1 MFRRKPQPVINVE
14 WLIVGLGNP
23 GAEYARTRH
32 NVGFDVIEELAS
44 RHKIK
49 INKAKHRARIGVGEI
64 DGTGVALAMPL
75 TFMNNSGQ
83 SVAPMMREYGL
94 KPERVL
100 IVSDDL
106 DMDLAR
112 VRLKPKGGS
121 GGHNGHKS
129 IIKNLGTEE
138 YPRLKIG
145 IHSDKRDET
154 VDFVLSRF
162 TPEERVDINNAVK
175 KSAESIEV
183 IVTQGLEL
191 ALSRTNES

>member
-1 MFRRKPQPVINVE
+1 
-14 WLIVGLGNP
+14 
-23 GAEYARTRH
+23 AT
-32 NVGFDVIEELAS
+32 

-49 INKAKHRARIGVGEI
+49 MNKAKHRARLGIGEI
-64 DGTGVALAMPL
+64 DGVGVVLAMPL

-83 SVAPMMREYGL
+83 SVAPMMRDHGL
-94 KPERVL
+94 KPDRVL

-129 IIKNLGTEE
+129 IIKNLGTED

-154 VDFVLSRF
+154 TDFVLSRF
-162 TPEERVDINNAVK
+162 TAEERVDINGAIKRSV
-175 KSAESIEV
+175 ESIEC

-191 ALSRTNES
+191 ALSRTNEA

>member
-1 MFRRKPQPVINVE
+1 MFRRKLQPVINVE

>member
-1 MFRRKPQPVINVE
+1 MFRRKPQPVVNIE

-32 NVGFDVIEELAS
+32 NVGFDVIEELAT

-49 INKAKHRARIGVGEI
+49 MNKAKHRARLGIGEI
-64 DGTGVALAMPL
+64 DGVGVLLAMPL

-83 SVAPMMREYGL
+83 SVAPMMRDNGL
-94 KPERVL
+94 KPDRVL

-129 IIKNLGTEE
+129 IIKNLGTED

-154 VDFVLSRF
+154 IDFVLSRF
-162 TPEERVDINNAVK
+162 TAEERVDINAAVK
-175 KSAESIEV
+175 RCADSVEC

>member
-145 IHSDKRDET
+145 IHSEKRDET